1 MSRPSRCAR
10 IAAVAVLAVAA
21 AGCTKT
27 LDTDGLEGELKSQLE
42 AEMSTTIATVDCPAD
57 VEAKAGE
64 SFECTAEDEESG
76 ATFTIRVTQSDDQG
90 NVDWEIVG
98 ASE

>member
-1 MSRPSRCAR
+1 MSRPSRSAR
-10 IAAVAVLAVAA
+10 IAAVAMLAITVAA
-21 AGCTKT
+21 CSKT

-42 AEMSTTIATVDCPAD
+42 DELGTTIATVDCPAD

-64 SFECTAEDEESG
+64 SFECTAEDGES
-76 ATFTIRVTQSDDQG
+76 ATFTILVTQSDDEG
-90 NVDWEIVG
+90 NVDWEIID